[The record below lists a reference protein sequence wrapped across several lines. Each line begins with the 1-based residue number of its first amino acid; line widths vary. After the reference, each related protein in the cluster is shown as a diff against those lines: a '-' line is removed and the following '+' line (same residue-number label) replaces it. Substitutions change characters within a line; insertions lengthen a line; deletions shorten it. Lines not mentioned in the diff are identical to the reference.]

1 MVLNPTDI
9 HTAIASFIGV
19 MVAEVV
25 VKPIAIRTGRYLIRQ
40 ADKSLNDVLPDWL
53 WDTTKRT
60 EDS

>member
-25 VKPIAIRTGRYLIRQ
+25 VKPIAIRIGRYLIRQ